1 MDNQDREKDLA
12 RAKAAMGGADHEKR
26 KQEQSLEWEKRRL
39 EASVTMESSEHKEKR
54 PKIPFRFV
62 LFAKIEKAPELNR
75 HLDDR
80 EGKEGNA

>member
-54 PKIPFRFV
+54 
-62 LFAKIEKAPELNR
+62 ELGEEELKKR
-75 HLDDR
+75 R
-80 EGKEGNA
+80 EEAMHPI